1 MNNKDEYQNEQIE
14 GRNAV
19 IEAIKAGRSIDKIYC
34 AKGDTDSTLGFIAST
49 ARKQGIVVVN
59 CDKRKLDYMSRTH
72 AHQGVI
78 AVCSVKTYCSIGD
91 ILEFAKNRKE
101 DPFVIICDEISD
113 PHNMGA
119 IIRTAECAGAHGV
132 IIPKRRSAGATAI
145 VDKSSAGAAEH
156 MLIARVPNITAA
168 IKELKKEGL
177 WIYGSAPEGTATM
190 WQTDLTGPLAV
201 VIGSEGNGIGR
212 LIKDN
217 CDYIIKIPMFGQI
230 DSLNASVA
238 ASILMYE
245 IVRQKHGKQARE

>member
-1 MNNKDEYQNEQIE
+1 MNQQDEYRNELIE

-19 IEAIKAGRSIDKIYC
+19 IEAIRAGRAIDKIYC
-34 AKGDTDSTLGFIAST
+34 AKGDTDNTLGFIAST
-49 ARKQGIVVVN
+49 ARKAGIVVVN
-59 CDKRKLDYMSRTH
+59 CDKRKLDFMSVTK

-78 AVCSVKTYCSIGD
+78 AVCSVKSYCSLED
-91 ILEFAKNRKE
+91 ILDLAKERNE

-132 IIPKRRSAGATAI
+132 IIPKRRSAGATTI

-156 MLIARVPNITAA
+156 MLIARVPNITSA
-168 IKELKKEGL
+168 IKELKDRGL
-177 WIYGSAPEGTATM
+177 WIYGAAPGGSSNIA
-190 WQTDLTGPLAV
+190 LV
-201 VIGSEGNGIGR
+201 VGSEGNGIGR
-212 LIKDN
+212 LVRDN
-217 CDYIIKIPMFGQI
+217 CDFIVEIPMFGQI

-245 IVRQKHGKQARE
+245 VVRQKNNKNK

>member
-1 MNNKDEYQNEQIE
+1 MNQQDEYRNELIE

-19 IEAIKAGRSIDKIYC
+19 IEAIRAGRAIDKIYC
-34 AKGDTDSTLGFIAST
+34 AKGDTDSTLGYIASS
-49 ARKQGIVVVN
+49 ARKAGIVVVN
-59 CDKRKLDYMSRTH
+59 CDKRKLDFMSVTK

-78 AVCSVKTYCSIGD
+78 AVCSVKNYCTIGE
-91 ILEFAKNRKE
+91 ILDLARERNE

-119 IIRTAECAGAHGV
+119 IIRTAECSGAHGV
-132 IIPKRRSAGATAI
+132 IIPKRRSAGATTI

-168 IKELKKEGL
+168 IKELKENGL
-177 WIYGSAPEGTATM
+177 WIYGAAPGGTSNM
-190 WQTDLTGPLAV
+190 WQTDLTGPLAL

-212 LIKDN
+212 LIRDN
-217 CDYIIKIPMFGQI
+217 CDFIVEIPMFGQI

-245 IVRQKHGKQARE
+245 VVRQKYNKNK